1 MIRIFDILFSIIGI
15 LIIFPFFVLFF
26 ILCFFDTG
34 SPIFFQKRLGKNRK
48 PFTVIKFRT
57 MKISTQSL
65 PTHLVNANAITPLGF
80 FLRKTKIDELP
91 QLFNVLKGEMSIVG
105 PRPCLL
111 NQHELIYHRTQLGVF
126 NHLPGI
132 TGLAQIKKVDMSVPK
147 KLSEIDSE
155 MLQFLTIKSYFHLI
169 SKTILRLF

>member
-1 MIRIFDILFSIIGI
+1 MIRIFDILFSILGI
-15 LIIFPFFVLFF
+15 LIIFPFCIFFF
-26 ILCFFDTG
+26 ILCFLDTG
-34 SPIFFQKRLGKNRK
+34 SPIFLQKRLGKNKK

-57 MKISTQSL
+57 MKISTESL
-65 PTHLVNANAITPLGF
+65 PTHLVNTNAITFFGA

-105 PRPCLL
+105 PRPCLI

-147 KLSEIDSE
+147 KLSEIDCK
-155 MLQFLTIKSYFHLI
+155 MLEFLTIKSYFLI
-169 SKTILRLF
+169 IFKIIFKLF